1 MILVRFIVFI
11 DCVVVTVVCTV
22 IVVVVVVVIVVVG
35 GGSFVAVASCIQ
47 ITRLEQGFTPDLFS
61 HSFF

>member
-11 DCVVVTVVCTV
+11 DCVVVTVIVTV
-22 IVVVVVVVIVVVG
+22 IDMFVGVISGVG
-35 GGSFVAVASCIQ
+35 VGSFIAVASCIQ